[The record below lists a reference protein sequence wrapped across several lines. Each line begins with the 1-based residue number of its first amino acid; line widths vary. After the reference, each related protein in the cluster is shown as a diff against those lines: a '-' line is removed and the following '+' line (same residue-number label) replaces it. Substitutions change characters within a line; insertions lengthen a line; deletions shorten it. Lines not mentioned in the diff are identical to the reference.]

1 MFAMAAESAL
11 ACLRTPV
18 KVFVRRSGAAEASAA
33 ALYVTMGLSVAEAT
47 ALAIAKLRITTAAG
61 NRLPTDCAVLKLAGS
76 AEPLPPVRG
85 VAKLRSRGR
94 RCRAHSTPLTPSH
107 SPITC
112 PSTRRCCCAT
122 WA

>member
-85 VAKLRSRGR
+85 AGQTAQPLPPLP
-94 RCRAHSTPLTPSH
+94 HSIPLTPSH